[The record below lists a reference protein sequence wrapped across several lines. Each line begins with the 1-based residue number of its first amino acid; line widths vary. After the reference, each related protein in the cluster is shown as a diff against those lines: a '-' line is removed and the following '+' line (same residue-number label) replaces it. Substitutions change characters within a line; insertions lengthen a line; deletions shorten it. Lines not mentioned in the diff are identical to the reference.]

1 MNYVLTTTDEL
12 QYKAGTSEEYIGNST
27 KILNKI
33 KTNKIKSIDD
43 YNKLKDIIL
52 KIDTSKHEYG
62 KYGFTE
68 SDFNNLPS
76 FFILDNLFNITSN
89 KTITKQS
96 VEQISAL
103 QGIYNFFEDAKKK
116 KNKQFIENNNEK
128 INNLYNQLSG
138 NNLESDSEMTLITY
152 KLITNLNKELTEGT
166 FDFENALKKT
176 FENAYYITDSDFFNY
191 LTEKEF
197 DPSKIVYLDK
207 NAYINGEE
215 SQKTVS
221 DDV

>member
-1 MNYVLTTTDEL
+1 
-12 QYKAGTSEEYIGNST
+12 
-27 KILNKI
+27 
-33 KTNKIKSIDD
+33 
-43 YNKLKDIIL
+43 
-52 KIDTSKHEYG
+52 
-62 KYGFTE
+62 
-68 SDFNNLPS
+68 LPS

-89 KTITKQS
+89 KTITQQS

-103 QGIYNFFEDAKKK
+103 QGIYDFFENAKGNKK
-116 KNKQFIENNNEK
+116 AKRINNNIKEL
-128 INNLYNQLSG
+128 NNLYSQLS
-138 NNLESDSEMTLITY
+138 NNNKISILGAT
-152 KLITNLNKELTEGT
+152 LITNLNKEVENKT
-166 FDFENALKKT
+166 FDFENALKET
-176 FENAYYITDSDFFNY
+176 FGNVVYITDSDFFNY